1 MEEKTQFDGVAEI
14 YEENLEELLGK
25 WGGDTEK
32 FAEYKIAHVKRVVK
46 NLPKTILDFGCGTG
60 RSLEYIQKYFPQA
73 EVYGCDVSE
82 ESIKIAANSIP
93 EERLFVNDSA
103 KSLKKRGIKFD
114 LVILACVFHHID
126 PNERAYWVEGIK
138 SVLNPGGYIAVYEH
152 NVINPMTKKIVL
164 DSNNKVDDINWM
176 LSHKELM
183 NLMGERI
190 VWHGY
195 TLFSPLR
202 FKGILGIEGLLRWLP
217 LGAQHCVIIER

>member
-25 WGGDTEK
+25 WGGDTER
-32 FAEYKIAHVKRVVK
+32 FAEYQIAHVKKVVK
-46 NLPKTILDFGCGTG
+46 NLPKTVLDFGCGTG

-103 KSLKKRGIKFD
+103 ESLKKRGIKFD
-114 LVILACVFHHID
+114 LVIMACVFHHID
-126 PNERAYWVEGIK
+126 PKERGYWVEGIK

-152 NVINPMTKKIVL
+152 NVINPMTKKIIL
-164 DSNNKVDDINWM
+164 DSNNKVDDIDWM
-176 LSHKELM
+176 LSH
-183 NLMGERI
+183 
-190 VWHGY
+190 
-195 TLFSPLR
+195 
-202 FKGILGIEGLLRWLP
+202 
-217 LGAQHCVIIER
+217 